1 MSVIGAVSLTNKE
14 GIFLGSVNI
23 DNLNIEPNQ
32 IVYSNDG
39 VNLNGL
45 NIADGLSLTNNELK
59 TIGNSNIQ
67 LTSNSLFVND
77 NQQSIQSQVNNATQA
92 DCIYISSGSYGENV
106 SINNKQNIGL
116 IAPQAGNTICEILN
130 GLSITGTSELI
141 RLVSLQIEGIS
152 NSIAGLGRHY
162 LYKCVFQ
169 GFASQTNFITIKDC
183 SKFVVFEGCEW
194 DEFCNIT
201 VANTFGSI
209 CYFINCNFQGATLN
223 FNQASAQ
230 QVILNNCA
238 GFLSLPT
245 NATQVGLNVLASGVS
260 NVQTTNINGAP
271 YSQNFMKNTN
281 TLNQTAYLIPF
292 RNNDDNQNN
301 FTTDTDFHYNDA
313 DKTLSVGN
321 IEGVNFLTASNI
333 NGVSLINNLPYPPPS
348 SGVSVANQAD
358 NRIITATATNNSL
371 NAEQDL
377 LYDGSKLSIGQINL
391 HPTSSSTKTI
401 NLTNHTN
408 ATGSLNSVVIGYQSY
423 SGGASTVIGI
433 NSLRN
438 NTSGN
443 YNSVLGSFTGENVT
457 TGNGLCLIG
466 GNNSGNMTSCT
477 NNTIIG
483 VSSGV
488 GITTQSNNTICGYF
502 SDVRSDLNVSY
513 ANCSV
518 LGANIRGIISGS
530 NQVQLG
536 DSATTTYV
544 YNTVQTRSDARDKA
558 DIQDTQLG
566 LNFIEKLKPRD
577 FRWNY
582 REDYKETVINPET
595 QEATVFHL
603 DKDGSKKR
611 TRKHHGLIAQE
622 VKAVMDE
629 MGIDFG
635 GYQDHSFKGGA
646 DRLTIGY
653 EELIAP
659 LIKAVQEL
667 SARVKQLENK

>member
-1 MSVIGAVSLTNKE
+1 MSLIGSISLTNKE
-14 GIFLGSVNI
+14 GIFLGSVNV
-23 DNLNIEPNQ
+23 DNLNLQPNQ

-39 VNLNGL
+39 IKLDGLNLGNGL
-45 NIADGLSLTNNELK
+45 QKDLTTLK

-77 NQQSIQSQVNNATQA
+77 NQQTIQSQVNNATQA

-106 SINNKQNIGL
+106 SINNKQNIAL
-116 IAPQAGNTICEILN
+116 IAPQAGNTICEIIG

-152 NSIAGLGRHY
+152 NSIAGVGRHY

-169 GFASQTNFITIKDC
+169 GFSSQTNFITIKDC
-183 SKFVVFEGCEW
+183 SNYVVFEGCEF
-194 DEFCNIT
+194 DNFCNIT
-201 VANTFGSI
+201 VANSFASVL
-209 CYFINCNFQGATLN
+209 YFINCNFQGATLN

-238 GFLSLPT
+238 GFLSLPG
-245 NATQVGLNVLASGVS
+245 NATQIGLNVLANGVS
-260 NVQTTNINGAP
+260 NVQTTNINGSA
-271 YSQNFMKNTN
+271 YSQDFMKNTN
-281 TLNQTAYLIPF
+281 TLNQTSSLIPF
-292 RNNDDNQNN
+292 RTQDDNQNN
-301 FTTDTDFHYNDA
+301 FTTDTDFSYSDL
-313 DKTLSVGN
+313 DKVLNVGN
-321 IEGVNFLTASNI
+321 IEGVQFLTVANI
-333 NGVSLINNLPYPPPS
+333 GGVSLFNNQIPLA
-348 SGVSVANQAD
+348 VSNQAN

-377 LYDGSKLSIGQINL
+377 LYDGNILSIGQINL
-391 HPTSSSTKTI
+391 HPTNSSTATI
-401 NLTNHTN
+401 NLTNHN
-408 ATGSLNSVVIGYQSY
+408 NPTGASNSVIIGYQAF
-423 SGGASTVIGI
+423 GAGASTVIGH

-438 NTSGN
+438 NTSGT
-443 YNSVLGSFTGENVT
+443 YNSVLGSFTGGNVT
-457 TGNGLCLIG
+457 NGNGLCLIG

-502 SDVRSDLNVSY
+502 SDVRDNLNNSY

-536 DSATTTYV
+536 DSATNTFV
-544 YNTVQTRSDARDKA
+544 YGTVQTRSDSRDKT

-577 FRWNY
+577 FRWDY
-582 REDYKETVINPET
+582 RESYIETIINPET

-659 LIKAVQEL
+659 LIKAIQEL
-667 SARVKQLENK
+667 SSRVKQLENK

>member
-1 MSVIGAVSLTNKE
+1 MSLIGSVSLTNKE
-14 GIFLGSVNI
+14 GIFLGSVNL

-32 IVYSNDG
+32 IVYSSDGINLDG
-39 VNLNGL
+39 VNIG
-45 NIADGLSLTNNELK
+45 DGLQQDLTTLK

-92 DCIYISSGSYGENV
+92 DCIYISSGSFSENV
-106 SINNKQNIGL
+106 IINNKLNIAL
-116 IAPQAGNTICEILN
+116 IGPQAGNTICEITG
-130 GLSITGTSELI
+130 GLSITGSSELI

-152 NSIAGLGRHY
+152 NSIAGVGRHY

-169 GFASQTNFITIKDC
+169 GFSSQTNFITIKDC
-183 SKFVVFEGCEW
+183 SKYIVFENCEW
-194 DEFCNIT
+194 DEFSNLT
-201 VANTFGSI
+201 VSNSFGSV
-209 CYFINCNFQGATLN
+209 CYFINCNFGSCTLN

-238 GFLSLPT
+238 GFANNIPS
-245 NATQVGLNVLASGVS
+245 NSTQLGLNVLANGVS
-260 NVQTTNINGAP
+260 NVQTTNINGSA
-271 YSQNFMKNTN
+271 YSQNFMKNLN

-301 FTTDTDFHYNDA
+301 FTTDTDFNYNNV

-333 NGVSLINNLPYPPPS
+333 NGVSLFNNQIPLA
-348 SGVSVANQAD
+348 VSNQAD

-377 LYDGSKLSIGQINL
+377 LYDGSKLSINQINL
-391 HPTSSSTKTI
+391 HPTNSSTKTI
-401 NLTNHTN
+401 NLTNHNNT
-408 ATGSLNSVVIGYQSY
+408 TGASNSVVIGYQSY

-477 NNTIIG
+477 NNTIVG

-518 LGANIRGIISGS
+518 LGANIRGIISG
-530 NQVQLG
+530 NDQVQLG
-536 DSATTTYV
+536 NSSTTTYV
-544 YNTVQTRSDARDKA
+544 YGTVQTRSDARDKA
-558 DIQDTQLG
+558 DIIDTQLG

-577 FRWNY
+577 FRWDY
-582 REDYKETVINPET
+582 RESYQETIINPET

-603 DKDGSKKR
+603 DKDESKKR
-611 TRKHHGLIAQE
+611 NRKHHGLIAQE
-622 VKAVMDE
+622 VKQVIDE

-635 GYQDHSFKGGA
+635 GYQDHKINGGA

-659 LIKAVQEL
+659 LIKAIQEL